1 MLCSFFGRIED
12 TMNCFR
18 DLLNFTVILTPC
30 NSFVGQWALQSE
42 HSFLISSLLSRLAK
56 KKIVAECIKAFFIV
70 SFRFDA
76 RDKSLLTY
84 ASHFSPI
91 YGQRASMR
99 LPNGM
104 TSSKVPFI
112 NFVSSKKKE
121 KCYFPSCDPILKS
134 YSVKHGLSI
143 ITSNVHQI
151 FSVMK
156 TYVNTGVSREMMFQK

>member
-1 MLCSFFGRIED
+1 MNTPSSFQAFYQ
-12 TMNCFR
+12 
-18 DLLNFTVILTPC
+18 
-30 NSFVGQWALQSE
+30 GQ
-42 HSFLISSLLSRLAK
+42 K
-56 KKIVAECIKAFFIV
+56 KEIVAECIKAFFIV

-104 TSSKVPFI
+104 TSSKVLFI

-121 KCYFPSCDPILKS
+121 KCYFPSRDPILKS
-134 YSVKHGLSI
+134 LYSVKYGSSI
-143 ITSNVHQI
+143 ITSNVCQI
-151 FSVMK
+151 ISVMK
-156 TYVNTGVSREMMFQK
+156 TKTLVFPEK